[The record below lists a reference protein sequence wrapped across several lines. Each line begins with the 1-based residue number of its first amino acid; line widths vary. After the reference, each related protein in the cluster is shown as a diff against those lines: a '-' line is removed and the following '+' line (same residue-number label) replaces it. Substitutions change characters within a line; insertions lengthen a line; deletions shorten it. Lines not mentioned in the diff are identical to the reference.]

1 MMVDFGQRVERKDL
15 QADMERIGK
24 ELIQQDQKFEIP

>member
-15 QADMERIGK
+15 QADMDRISK
-24 ELIQQDQKFEIP
+24 ELIQKDQKFEIP